1 MEQILQENREKFL
14 ERETDFRN
22 QILTKEKEKE
32 IELLK
37 KKELERKII
46 EMTEFFQ
53 KKENEKTNEIQN
65 IKNQNSSNPFMFLY
79 HHMNSDYIIVNY

>member
-46 EMTEFFQ
+46 EMTEFLQ
-53 KKENEKTNEIQN
+53 KKENEKNNEIQN
-65 IKNQNSSNPFMFLY
+65 IKHQNSSNILFCYYP
-79 HHMNSDYIIVNY
+79 